1 VSSALSGLTGG
12 THVLFHR
19 GESYGNQDLGG
30 RSNVSF
36 GAYGSGTKPA
46 FTSTDR
52 WSLSSEQSIVDIQY
66 TSSNSGGGT
75 SGLGMNGDDSL
86 LLRVT
91 GRASSANFFLAS
103 GDNFFVF
110 ESDLTGGT
118 YGMFVTN
125 TWDGDG
131 IDYLVVKDS
140 TISRAS
146 DGEHTIRQQGAN
158 KALYQNNQIVHDG
171 SSGFKSSM
179 TLRGD
184 SNWALVQ
191 GNYMD
196 QTCSVNP
203 EYTGASGSDDG
214 QPGGSAGQLQRY
226 VVWERNTADLTN
238 SATQWGMR
246 FVGHDMIVRNNVAY
260 NCSSWHYHAGGDS
273 PISAQNIWF
282 VNNTAFTN
290 KTQAEGVVCQG
301 TGCVNK
307 NNLFYSTQNAVGCF
321 SGGTQARNWCATPN
335 VCLDPVTGGSGCYS
349 PSFLSTNPNSSDF
362 VRPAAGAR
370 GIDAGDPNVPVWDDF
385 GNRVRAVV
393 DVGAVE
399 R

>member
-1 VSSALSGLTGG
+1 VSSALSGLSGG
-12 THVLFHR
+12 TQVLFHR
-19 GESYGNQDLGG
+19 GESYGNQNLGG
-30 RSNVSF
+30 YSNVSF

-46 FTSTDR
+46 FTYGNS
-52 WSLSSEQSIVDIQY
+52 WKLSSGQSLVDLQY
-66 TSSNSGGGT
+66 TSSISGGGT
-75 SGLGMNGDDSL
+75 SGLGMNGNDSL

-91 GRASSANFFLAS
+91 GKASSANFFLAS
-103 GDNFFVF
+103 GSNFFVI

-125 TWDGDG
+125 TWDADG

-140 TISRAS
+140 RISRAS

-158 KALYQNNQIVHDG
+158 KALYQNNQIVYDG

-191 GNYMD
+191 GNFMD

-203 EYTGASGSDDG
+203 EYSGASGSDDG
-214 QPGGSAGQLQRY
+214 KAGGSAGQLQRY
-226 VVWERNTADLTN
+226 IVWERNTLDVTK
-238 SATQWGMR
+238 SSTQWGMR
-246 FVGHDMIVRNNVAY
+246 FVGHDMIVRNNVTY
-260 NCSSWHYHAGGDS
+260 NSSSWHYHAGGDS

-290 KTQAEGVVCQG
+290 KTQAQGVVCGG

-307 NNLFYSTQNAVGCF
+307 NNLFYSTQSAVGCF
-321 SGGTQARNWCATPN
+321 SGGTQAKNWCMTPN
-335 VCLDPVTGGSGCYS
+335 ICVDPVTGGSGCYNPTLVSTS
-349 PSFLSTNPNSSDF
+349 PTSPDF
-362 VRPAAGAR
+362 ARPGAGAR

-385 GNRVRAVV
+385 DNVDRTTM
-393 DVGAVE
+393 DVGAVT